1 MVIAWILIG
10 SPGVYAQEIVT
21 LSTRSGVT
29 QDPQAGASLFPGA
42 TELIR
47 LRQEKYQIQFHPNNF
62 FVRSRGDFV
71 KRPRSPLSSAA
82 LSVKAILA

>member
-21 LSTRSGVT
+21 LSTRPGVT

-47 LRQEKYQIQFHPNNF
+47 LRQEKDQT
-62 FVRSRGDFV
+62 
-71 KRPRSPLSSAA
+71 SS
-82 LSVKAILA
+82 IPIIFW